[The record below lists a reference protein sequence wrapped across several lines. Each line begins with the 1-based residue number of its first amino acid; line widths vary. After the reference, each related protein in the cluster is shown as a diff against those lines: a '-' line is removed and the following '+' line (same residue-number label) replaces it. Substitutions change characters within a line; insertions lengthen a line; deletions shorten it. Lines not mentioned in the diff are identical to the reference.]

1 MPAPFPPLP
10 PRAPSSPLA
19 PRRVAPR
26 SWVVATAAAALSIAA
41 PLAPLPG
48 LIPSA
53 LASET
58 GEGGEAGEAGVVHQD
73 GAAGFLTELGLFEA
87 AHLIVNALYQRGE
100 HATALE
106 QLEGSHHA
114 YYEDLAEGIAQYGA
128 TPFDA
133 QTRAFAEAIADEASA
148 ETVAARLSV
157 LLVALDAAR
166 VAANPTTRER
176 VQAMKTLLD
185 IAAADY
191 AGGVEAGAVVLD
203 HEYRDAWGFVE
214 TVRARAQA
222 LAADPDADVAAA
234 GVAVLAQL
242 DPLAPLFPD
251 LTATATS
258 GDPAMIA
265 VAAAWVEIIALR
277 LP

>member
-1 MPAPFPPLP
+1 MMPASFPPVP
-10 PRAPSSPLA
+10 
-19 PRRVAPR
+19 PRRVTPR
-26 SWVVATAAAALSIAA
+26 AWAVATAAALSVAA
-41 PLAPLPG
+41 PFAPVPG
-48 LIPSA
+48 LATAA
-53 LASET
+53 LAQEA
-58 GEGGEAGEAGVVHQD
+58 GEGGEAGEAGVVRQD
-73 GAAGFLTELGLFEA
+73 GTAGFLTELGLFEA
-87 AHLIVNALYQRGE
+87 AHRIVNALYQRGDY
-100 HATALE
+100 ATALE

-114 YYEDLAEGIAQYGA
+114 YYEDLAEGLAQYDA

-133 QTRAFAEAIADEASA
+133 QTQAFAEAIASEAST
-148 ETVAARLSV
+148 ETVAARLSA
-157 LLVALDAAR
+157 LLAALDAAR
-166 VAANPTTRER
+166 GSTDATPRER
-176 VQAMKTLLD
+176 VLALKTLLD

-191 AGGVEAGAVVLD
+191 AGGVEAGEVVLD

-222 LAADPDADVAAA
+222 LATDPDADIAAA
-234 GVAVLAQL
+234 GTSVLAQL

-251 LTATATS
+251 LTATETT